1 MGKDTPTYTGV
12 LWSHTPFPS
21 VHRFMKKSEEG
32 VSCAEVQSPT
42 CLHGR
47 MKGRHQKDHVP
58 IPMSQLHA
66 LFLPFTM
73 KTALY
78 HAMLR
83 AKGH

>member
-1 MGKDTPTYTGV
+1 MGKKTPTYTGV

-21 VHRFMKKSEEG
+21 VHRVMKSREG
-32 VSCAEVQSPT
+32 VSCAELQRPT

-47 MKGRHQKDHVP
+47 MKGRRQKDRVP
-58 IPMSQLHA
+58 VPMSQLHA
-66 LFLPFTM
+66 LALPFTM